1 MWSSLFKMI
10 GHANW
15 SITNTGVVLPSLA
28 QGRETEGWV
37 QKQPTMDYQSERSRV
52 RRVAKRGHYDAETV
66 HRILDAHFVGQVSFQ
81 EGAQPFQI
89 PMLYAR
95 RERTLYLHGSTKS
108 RIYQTLR
115 AGVPC
120 CLGVTLVD
128 GLVLARSAFH
138 HSVNYRSVVVFGRCR
153 AVEDPAEKMAAF
165 ELFTNAIVPG
175 RFGECRP
182 MHEKEAEVTGILALD
197 IEDAS
202 AKIRTGG
209 PVDDAEDY
217 ELPIWAGVVP
227 IQTHYGAPVADE
239 RATGDFPLPQ
249 SVARL
254 IG

>member
-1 MWSSLFKMI
+1 MEYK
-10 GHANW
+10 
-15 SITNTGVVLPSLA
+15 
-28 QGRETEGWV
+28 
-37 QKQPTMDYQSERSRV
+37 SERSRV
-52 RRVAKRGHYDAETV
+52 RRVAKRGHYDADTV
-66 HRILDAHFVGQVSFQ
+66 HRILDAHYVGQVSFQ

-95 RERTLYLHGSTKS
+95 RDRTLYLHASVKS

-115 AGVPC
+115 EGVPC

-138 HSVNYRSVVVFGRCR
+138 HSVNYRSVVVFGRCS
-153 AVEDPAEKMAAF
+153 AVEDPAEKMTAF

-182 MHEKEAEVTGILALD
+182 MHEKEAAVTGILALE

-209 PVDDAEDY
+209 PADDAEDY

-227 IQTHYGAPVADE
+227 VETRYGAPEPDE
-239 RATGDFPLPQ
+239 NARGEYPLPE
-249 SVARL
+249 SVLRL
-254 IG
+254 G